1 MIVSVSILGCPT
13 KLEEI
18 NKICKKFNLL
28 HFEDNCESLGAKI
41 KNRKTGTCGDISTHR
56 FLLLPSHKHYGRGD
70 AFYGQF

>member
-41 KNRKTGTCGDISTHR
+41 KIENWDIWRYKHSQ